1 MSNNYRPA
9 PQQHG
14 TNPNQRLA
22 QVIDIKSDPEK
33 GFRVKVRVW
42 GDQSDQMLI
51 PDENCQWVRC
61 EVDPTNKGG
70 TPYILPGMTVRV
82 NDMGGSPGGQGI
94 GPYITSVHYTP
105 TNPETGNTQGPI
117 VAHTNRTAQPR
128 QQQGPYPYNYP
139 SQNQDPKQANTTM
152 QSQIEGVWIQQTS
165 QTARD
170 KALQKKNRFDQTT
183 PKYSGTIA

>member
-1 MSNNYRPA
+1 MPNNYRPE
-9 PQQHG
+9 PQHHG

-22 QVIDIKSDPEK
+22 QVIDVKSDPEK

-42 GDQSDQMLI
+42 GDQNDQILI

-105 TNPETGNTQGPI
+105 TNPETGNTAGPV
-117 VAHTNRTAQPR
+117 VAHTNKTAQPR
-128 QQQGPYPYNYP
+128 QDQGPYPYSYP

-152 QSQIEGVWIQQTS
+152 QSQIQGVWIQITNQS
-165 QTARD
+165 PRD
-170 KALQKKNRFDQTT
+170 KALQKINRFNQTT